1 MEKLLKGKIYRI
13 KWNNRKEWSKIYK
26 IVYSSEHSILFYYS
40 GEIEDE
46 GLSCGFIADFEGL
59 FDNGSTV
66 LLNRFN
72 NRPGYFKFSLGNE
85 VREFEV
91 DLDIIYSEYTS
102 DNSVDD
108 YTYSCGLGLSN
119 KILVPIGFKDM
130 QNIRF
135 SNIFYKLSKYLMRN
149 YLNFKKFSEA

>member
-40 GEIEDE
+40 GEVKSE

-66 LLNRFN
+66 LLNRYN

-119 KILVPIGFKDM
+119 KILVPIGFKDVE
-130 QNIRF
+130 NIRF
-135 SNIFYKLSKYLMRN
+135 SKIFCILSKYLTKN
-149 YLNFKKFSEA
+149 YLNFKKLREA

>member
-1 MEKLLKGKIYRI
+1 MEKLLKGKIYRVM
-13 KWNNRKEWSKIYK
+13 WNNKEEWCKIYK
-26 IVYSSEHSILFYYS
+26 IVYSSEHSVLFYYS
-40 GEIEDE
+40 GEIKDE

-66 LLNRFN
+66 LLNRYN

-85 VREFEV
+85 VREFEI
-91 DLDIIYSEYTS
+91 DLDTIRSEFTS

-119 KILVPIGFKDM
+119 KILIPMGFKDM
-130 QNIRF
+130 ENIRF
-135 SNIFYKLSKYLMRN
+135 SNIFYKLSKYLTKN
-149 YLNFKKFSEA
+149 YLNFKKLREA

>member
-40 GEIEDE
+40 GEIKSE

-66 LLNRFN
+66 LLNRYN
-72 NRPGYFKFSLGNE
+72 NRPSYFKFSLGNE

-91 DLDIIYSEYTS
+91 DPNIIHSESTS

-119 KILVPIGFKDM
+119 KILIPIGLDTG
-130 QNIRF
+130 NIRF
-135 SNIFYKLSKYLMRN
+135 SNIFYKLSKYLTKN
-149 YLNFKKFSEA
+149 YLNFKKLREA